1 MYETIIALI
10 VKQFQIEEDFV
21 DENTNFADDLGAD
34 SMDMVE
40 LIAAVEDSLD
50 LEIPD
55 EDVPDICT
63 VRDLCEY
70 VERADF

>member
-10 VKQFQIEEDFV
+10 VRQFQIEEDFV
-21 DENTNFADDLGAD
+21 DENTSFADDLGAD

>member
-1 MYETIIALI
+1 MYETIITLI
-10 VKQFQIEEDFV
+10 ARQFQIEEDSV

-40 LIAAVEDSLD
+40 LISSVEDCLD
-50 LEIPD
+50 MEIPD
-55 EDVPDICT
+55 EDVPDLCT

-70 VERADF
+70 VERTDF

>member
-10 VKQFQIEEDFV
+10 AGQFQIDEDV
-21 DENTNFADDLGAD
+21 VNENTNFADDLGAD

-40 LIAAVEDSLD
+40 LISAVEDSFEI
-50 LEIPD
+50 EIPD
-55 EDVPDICT
+55 EDIPDICT

-70 VERADF
+70 VERTDF

>member
-1 MYETIIALI
+1 MYETIIDLI
-10 VKQFQIEEDFV
+10 VKQFQIEEDYV

-70 VERADF
+70 VERTDI

>member
-1 MYETIIALI
+1 MYDTIIALI

>member
-10 VKQFQIEEDFV
+10 VRQFQIEEDYV